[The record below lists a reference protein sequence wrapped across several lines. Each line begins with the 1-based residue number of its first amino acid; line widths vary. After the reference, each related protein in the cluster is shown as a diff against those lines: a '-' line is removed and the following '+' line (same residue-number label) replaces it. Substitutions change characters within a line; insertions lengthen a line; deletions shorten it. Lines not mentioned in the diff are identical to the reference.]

1 MKSITG
7 TLNLS
12 SFLHCIVMTSFGVIG
27 IGFMG
32 RGIAKNAILKGSNIG
47 LKSVSLY
54 DVNQSQ
60 IQQLLNEEVIRKAQT
75 PTKVEVLDKATDVF
89 RRHDIVAL
97 SLPSEEVCKSLLFDA
112 KEGIVTNMKAVSLNS
127 QKIIID
133 HSTYS
138 KKFVQYCSEK
148 AKDIAGVEYIDAPVF
163 LVLLYSLLLLLM
175 DRFLVVR

>member
-1 MKSITG
+1 
-7 TLNLS
+7 
-12 SFLHCIVMTSFGVIG
+12 MTSFGVIG

-60 IQQLLNEEVIRKAQT
+60 IQQLLKEEMLQKAQT
-75 PTKVEVLDKATDVF
+75 PTKVEVLDKVTDIF
-89 RRHDIVAL
+89 RRNDIVAL

-112 KEGIVTNMKAVSLNS
+112 KEGIVTNMKAVSSSNNR
-127 QKIIID
+127 KIIID

-163 LVLLYSLLLLLM
+163 LVLLRSLY
-175 DRFLVVR
+175 VT